1 MVRKIVLMLL
11 AAGALGAAE
20 LESRI
25 VRVTVYPG
33 AALVEREA
41 DLNLK
46 AGANTFTLAGLP
58 AVLVDESVH
67 ARLISG
73 RGLAIEEI
81 KVERWFLSRADQGEA
96 RKVETAIL
104 DLERQIMLLEGELKS
119 LAAKEKFLHSI
130 QASNPAGQAAAFRP
144 DAAAWN
150 TTLTYLGSQLNKLYE
165 EMTALELKRRG
176 LKEEKE
182 ALDKQLAELQSVKPR
197 EDKSIELTLRADGGG
212 TGRLA
217 LTYLVSEVSWWPTY
231 EIRALPGEG
240 RMELLY
246 SGQVR
251 QKSGEEWNEVEL
263 ALSTAQPARGATVPE
278 LYPWELRLW
287 EPSRAALQK
296 AGGRAENA
304 VMAAAYDKVEEEM
317 APPAPAGIESRS
329 TSLLFAIPGKR
340 TVASGDEPARVLISR
355 SDYAAQMS
363 YITIPKLSSFVYLQG
378 KIVNEGL
385 APLLAGQAM
394 IYVDGDYVGKT
405 GIKPLAP
412 GESADLSLG
421 IDEGIKIKRELVK
434 KYERSKGTLSKKQEM
449 EYDYRIVVENFKKQA
464 VKVKVVDQLPRPLQE
479 EIELGD
485 VKLSPEPGE
494 WDKEK
499 QQMSWPMEIKPGG
512 KSEITLHFT
521 VSYTRN
527 GRVIGLD

>member
-119 LAAKEKFLHSI
+119 LAAKEKFVHSI
-130 QASNPAGQAAAFRP
+130 QATNPAGQASAFRP

-165 EMTALELKRRG
+165 EMTTLELKRRE

-182 ALDKQLAELQSVKPR
+182 ALEKQLAELQSAKPR
-197 EDKSIELTLRADGGG
+197 EDKSIELTLRADAGG
-212 TGRLA
+212 TGKLTV
-217 LTYLVSEVSWWPTY
+217 TYLVSDVTWWPGY

-246 SGQVR
+246 TGQVR
-251 QKSGEEWNEVEL
+251 QKSGEEWSDVEL
-263 ALSTAQPARGATVPE
+263 SLSTSQPARSATVPE
-278 LYPWELRLW
+278 LWPWDLRLW
-287 EPSRAALQK
+287 QPSRVAMQK
-296 AGGRAENA
+296 AGGREDNA
-304 VMAAAYDKVEEEM
+304 VLAASFDKAEEM
-317 APPAPAGIESRS
+317 MAPEAPAGIDSRS
-329 TSLLFAIPGKR
+329 TSILFAIPGLR
-340 TVASGDEPARVLISR
+340 TIASGEEPARVVIAR
-355 SDYAAQMS
+355 SSYAAAMS
-363 YITIPKLSSFVYLQG
+363 YITIPKLSAFVYLQG

-394 IYVDGDYVGKT
+394 VYVDGDYVGKT
-405 GIKPLAP
+405 AIKPLAP

-421 IDEGIKIKRELVK
+421 IDEGLKVKRELVK
-434 KYERSKGTLSKKQEM
+434 KYERNKGTLSKKQEM
-449 EYDYRIVVENFKKQA
+449 EYDYRIVIENFKKQA

-485 VKLSPEPGE
+485 VKLSPPPEE
-494 WDKEK
+494 WDKDK
-499 QQMSWPMEIKPGG
+499 QQVSWTLEIKPGG
-512 KSEITLHFT
+512 KSELLLHFT
-521 VSYTRN
+521 VSSPRSA
-527 GRVIGLD
+527 RVIGLD